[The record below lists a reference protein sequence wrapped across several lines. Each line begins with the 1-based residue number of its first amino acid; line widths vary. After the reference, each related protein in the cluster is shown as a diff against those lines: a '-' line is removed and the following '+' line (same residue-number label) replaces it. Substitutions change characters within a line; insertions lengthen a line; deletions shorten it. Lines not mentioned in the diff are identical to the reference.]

1 MKWYPD
7 KFKLTYT
14 LPSLFVLGTIVVI
27 ISSAL
32 ISTITL
38 TPLFLLIIIIFLDA
52 LRLTKKPKIAFMAVL
67 ATFVQLYCYG
77 FGFLKSWWK
86 INVLRKNPYLYPI
99 RNDILPGIRILN
111 YKGNRVIYT
120 LLEKKKIVTILA
132 ILSNY
137 QNINRSELKSRHKE
151 TKAISKNEQN

>member
-1 MKWYPD
+1 MHKLILIDEAKEELLHEANYSIKKWGRLHGQKY
-7 KFKLTYT
+7 
-14 LPSLFVLGTIVVI
+14 
-27 ISSAL
+27 
-32 ISTITL
+32 
-38 TPLFLLIIIIFLDA
+38 FLEL
-52 LRLTKKPKIAFMAVL
+52 
-67 ATFVQLYCYG
+67 QE
-77 FGFLKSWWK
+77 K